1 MATVKK
7 PIEDGRPRRP
17 PATTP
22 EARENQLISL
32 ATDVVEKQLREGTAS
47 AQVLTHFIKLAT
59 VRESLERDKLKSE
72 NALLLARVEQL
83 GSNAKVEELYSEAI
97 AAFTSYRGEDTPEQ
111 YLD

>member
-1 MATVKK
+1 MATTKK

-32 ATDVVEKQLREGTAS
+32 TTDVVERQLREGTAS
-47 AQVLTHFIKLAT
+47 AQVLTHFLKLAT
-59 VRESLERDKLKSE
+59 VREGLERKKLESE

-97 AAFTSYRGEDTPEQ
+97 AAFTSYRGEETQDQ